1 MSGITPVLDTLLHQ
15 VLGRRVDIPLP
26 KDLNQP
32 VGPVLPAEGARP
44 LHSDSRLD
52 ARSLPQVQVA
62 VPPRQAPA
70 AQVSLGR
77 DAAQGAPP
85 SVAPGGAAIPS
96 STITSFSAAARA
108 IADLLQR
115 FPAPSSAIA
124 PAVPLLVEAPGEV
137 PAAALIAARLQQ
149 SIQHSGLF
157 YESHVARWFRGELP
171 LEALRREPQMQAAP
185 RSGESATPATMQ
197 AGAPASSPG
206 VQGAVAPPLPPS
218 EPALKSGVVA
228 ADSVDIL
235 DAEAAGALATRAEVA
250 GLPQESLSSLL
261 RQQLELLAQPQ
272 LRWEGNVWAGV
283 FMELSIEAPPLPE
296 RQLDEEGEAAGR
308 EQISEGEWR
317 VRLGL
322 RLAGIGALEAAISLQ
337 GERLALTLQTD
348 SVSLRRYFEGSRAEL
363 QASLEACGFS
373 SVRLQ
378 LLETAA
384 AEVEDGRG

>member
-32 VGPVLPAEGARP
+32 AAPVLPVEGARP

-52 ARSLPQVQVA
+52 ARNLPQAQVA
-62 VPPRQAPA
+62 VRPQQAAA
-70 AQVSLGR
+70 AQVSLAR
-77 DAAQGAPP
+77 DAAQGAP
-85 SVAPGGAAIPS
+85 SVAPGGAAAPS

-115 FPAPSSAIA
+115 FPVPPSAIA
-124 PAVPLLVEAPGEV
+124 PAAPLLAEAPREA
-137 PAAALIAARLQQ
+137 PAATLIATRLQQ

-157 YESHVARWFRGELP
+157 YESHVARWFRGEFP

-185 RSGESATPATMQ
+185 RSGESATPATLQ

-218 EPALKSGVVA
+218 EPAPKSDVIA
-228 ADSVDIL
+228 ADSADIL

-283 FMELSIEAPPLPE
+283 FMGLSIEAPPLAE

-308 EQISEGEWR
+308 EQTSEGEWR

-322 RLAGIGALEAAISLQ
+322 RLADLGTLEAAISLQ

-373 SVRLQ
+373 CVRLQ
-378 LLETAA
+378 LLEVAA
-384 AEVEDGRG
+384 AKVEDDRG

>member
-32 VGPVLPAEGARP
+32 AAPVLPVEGARP

-52 ARSLPQVQVA
+52 ARNLPQAQVA
-62 VPPRQAPA
+62 VRPQQAAA
-70 AQVSLGR
+70 AQVSLAR
-77 DAAQGAPP
+77 DAAQGAP
-85 SVAPGGAAIPS
+85 SVAPGGAAAPS

-115 FPAPSSAIA
+115 FPVPPSAIA
-124 PAVPLLVEAPGEV
+124 PAAPLLAEAPREA
-137 PAAALIAARLQQ
+137 PAATLIATRLQQ

-157 YESHVARWFRGELP
+157 YESHVARWFRGEFP

-185 RSGESATPATMQ
+185 RSGESATPATLQ
-197 AGAPASSPG
+197 AGAPASSSG

-218 EPALKSGVVA
+218 EPAPKSDVIA
-228 ADSVDIL
+228 ADSADIL
-235 DAEAAGALATRAEVA
+235 DAGAAGALATRAEVA

-283 FMELSIEAPPLPE
+283 FMGLSIEAPPLAE

-308 EQISEGEWR
+308 EQTAEGEWR

-322 RLAGIGALEAAISLQ
+322 RLADLGALEAAISLQ

-373 SVRLQ
+373 CVRLQ
-378 LLETAA
+378 LLEADAA
-384 AEVEDGRG
+384 KVEDGRG

>member
-32 VGPVLPAEGARP
+32 VAPVLPAEGARP

-52 ARSLPQVQVA
+52 ARSLPQAQVA
-62 VPPRQAPA
+62 VRPQQAPA
-70 AQVSLGR
+70 AQVALGR
-77 DAAQGAPP
+77 DASQGAPP
-85 SVAPGGAAIPS
+85 SPAPGGAAAPS
-96 STITSFSAAARA
+96 STITSFSAAARV

-115 FPAPSSAIA
+115 FPAPPSAIA
-124 PAVPLLVEAPGEV
+124 PAAPLLAEAPGEAS
-137 PAAALIAARLQQ
+137 AAALIATRLQQ

-185 RSGESATPATMQ
+185 RSGESLAPATLQ

-206 VQGAVAPPLPPS
+206 VQGAVASPLPPS
-218 EPALKSGVVA
+218 EPALKSGVIA
-228 ADSVDIL
+228 ADSADIL
-235 DAEAAGALATRAEVA
+235 DSEAAGALATRAEVA

-261 RQQLELLAQPQ
+261 RQQLELLAMPQ

-283 FMELSIEAPPLPE
+283 FMGLTIAAPPQPE
-296 RQLDEEGEAAGR
+296 RQPDEEGEAAGR
-308 EQISEGEWR
+308 EQAAEGEWK
-317 VRLGL
+317 VRLEL
-322 RLAGIGALEAAISLQ
+322 RLAGHGTLDAAISLQ
-337 GERLALTLQTD
+337 GERLALTLQTG
-348 SVSLRRYFEGSRAEL
+348 SVSLRRYFEGGHAEL
-363 QASLEACGFS
+363 QASLQACGFS

-378 LLETAA
+378 LLEAA
-384 AEVEDGRG
+384 PEEAEDGRG

>member
-26 KDLNQP
+26 RDLNQP
-32 VGPVLPAEGARP
+32 VGPVVPVEGVRP

-52 ARSLPQVQVA
+52 ARGLPQGQDSGR
-62 VPPRQAPA
+62 PQQAQA
-70 AQVSLGR
+70 AQ
-77 DAAQGAPP
+77 AALSRNVAGGSSP
-85 SVAPGGAAIPS
+85 SVAPVGGAAQS
-96 STITSFSAAARA
+96 STITSFSAAARV

-115 FPAPSSAIA
+115 FPAPPSAIA
-124 PAVPLLVEAPGEV
+124 PAAPLLAEAPGEAS
-137 PAAALIAARLQQ
+137 AAALIATRLQQ

-185 RSGESATPATMQ
+185 RSGESLAPATLQ

-206 VQGAVAPPLPPS
+206 VQGAVASPLPPS
-218 EPALKSGVVA
+218 EPALKSGVIA
-228 ADSVDIL
+228 ADSADIL
-235 DAEAAGALATRAEVA
+235 DSEAAGALATRAEVA

-261 RQQLELLAQPQ
+261 RQQLELLAMPQ

-283 FMELSIEAPPLPE
+283 FMGLTIAAPPLPE

-308 EQISEGEWR
+308 EQAAEGEWR
-317 VRLGL
+317 VRLEL
-322 RLAGIGALEAAISLQ
+322 RLAGHGTLDAAISLQ
-337 GERLALTLQTD
+337 GERLALTLQTG
-348 SVSLRRYFEGSRAEL
+348 SVSLRRYFEGGHAEL
-363 QASLEACGFS
+363 QASLQACGFS

-378 LLETAA
+378 LLEAA
-384 AEVEDGRG
+384 PVEAEDGRG

>member
-1 MSGITPVLDTLLHQ
+1 MSGITPLLDTLLHQ

-32 VGPVLPAEGARP
+32 AGPVVPVQGLCE

-52 ARSLPQVQVA
+52 ARDLPQAQDA
-62 VPPRQAPA
+62 GRARQAQAAQASNPRGVTADTPPA
-70 AQVSLGR
+70 A
-77 DAAQGAPP
+77 
-85 SVAPGGAAIPS
+85 APGGAAAPS
-96 STITSFSAAARA
+96 STITSFSSAARA

-115 FPAPSSAIA
+115 FPAPASAIA
-124 PAVPLLVEAPGEV
+124 PAAPLLAGAPGEA

-185 RSGESATPATMQ
+185 RSGESATPATLQ
-197 AGAPASSPG
+197 AGAPAPSQG
-206 VQGAVAPPLPPS
+206 VQGTVAPPLPPS

-228 ADSVDIL
+228 ADSADMP
-235 DAEAAGALATRAEVA
+235 DAESAGSLATRAEVA

-272 LRWEGNVWAGV
+272 LRWEGNAWAGV
-283 FMELSIEAPPLPE
+283 FMGLSIEAPRLPE

-308 EQISEGEWR
+308 EEAAEGEWK
-317 VRLGL
+317 VSLGL
-322 RLAGIGALEAAISLQ
+322 RLAGLGALEAAISLQ

-348 SVSLRRYFEGSRAEL
+348 SASLRGYFEVSRAEL
-363 QASLEACGFS
+363 EESLGACGFS

-378 LLETAA
+378 LLEAA
-384 AEVEDGRG
+384 VEDAEDGRG

>member
-32 VGPVLPAEGARP
+32 AAPVLPVEGARP

-52 ARSLPQVQVA
+52 ARNLPQAQVA
-62 VPPRQAPA
+62 VRPQQAAA
-70 AQVSLGR
+70 AQVSLAR
-77 DAAQGAPP
+77 DAAQGAP
-85 SVAPGGAAIPS
+85 SVAPGGTVAPS

-115 FPAPSSAIA
+115 FPVPPSAIA
-124 PAVPLLVEAPGEV
+124 PAAPLLAEAPREA
-137 PAAALIAARLQQ
+137 PAATLIATRLQQ

-157 YESHVARWFRGELP
+157 YESHVARWFRGEFP

-185 RSGESATPATMQ
+185 RSGESATPATLQ
-197 AGAPASSPG
+197 AGAPASSSG

-218 EPALKSGVVA
+218 EPAPKSDVIA
-228 ADSVDIL
+228 ADSADIL
-235 DAEAAGALATRAEVA
+235 DAGAAGALATRAEVA
-250 GLPQESLSSLL
+250 GLPQESLSALL

-283 FMELSIEAPPLPE
+283 FMGLSIEAPPLAE

-308 EQISEGEWR
+308 EQTAEGEWR

-322 RLAGIGALEAAISLQ
+322 RLADLGALEAAISLQ

-373 SVRLQ
+373 CVRLQ
-378 LLETAA
+378 LLEADAA
-384 AEVEDGRG
+384 KVEDGRG